1 VIVALLRKQP
11 QEMDGLCK
19 SAGISVRTFYR
30 IRPSLEEIIKETRNG
45 YVLWNFSEL
54 DWEVKKAIKKLW
66 DGHRVTLNAIANEMG
81 FPPSEIESAV
91 YRAAKELEME
101 VRVLSSGEKIIVK
114 KGYKEEGGKLLKA
127 F

>member
-1 VIVALLRKQP
+1 
-11 QEMDGLCK
+11 M
-19 SAGISVRTFYR
+19 
-30 IRPSLEEIIKETRNG
+30 
-45 YVLWNFSEL
+45 LWNFSEL